1 MTSCIDKK
9 YDLSEIDND
18 NDAIGDEFVM
28 PLANIEIKFDEL
40 FEFDFQEIKSS
51 ETKEVEIP
59 ETFNEVYDIGS
70 GLGDDVTDWLGEN
83 IKNISI
89 TAEIINVLPIS
100 LDIKIE
106 LLDEFGNELKSND
119 KSLLPQMTINSKS
132 ENTGVTSLTYEMS
145 SEVIDNLNNA
155 SQIRVM
161 FDQREPKVNTL
172 SLNRNDVFKI
182 HLSLNK
188 EGGLKL

>member
-51 ETKEVEIP
+51 EIKEVEIP
-59 ETFNEVYDIGS
+59 ETFDEVYDIGS

-83 IKNISI
+83 VENITI
-89 TAEIINVLPIS
+89 TAEILNVLPIS

-106 LLDEFGNELKSND
+106 LLDESGNELKSGG
-119 KSLLPQMTINSKS
+119 KSLLPEMTVNSNS
-132 ENTGVTSLTYEMS
+132 ENGGITSLSYEMS

-161 FDQREPKVNTL
+161 FDQREPKVDTL
-172 SLNRNDVFKI
+172 TLNPNDVFKI
-182 HLSLNK
+182 HLSLKK